1 MTVDRLGA
9 ADLFV
14 LWTLRQRP
22 EGGSGCSRY
31 LSTGYRATLGEEHA
45 ARALAAL
52 ESVFRVF
59 AGLGREPLVLLPP
72 GCGFITH
79 DEVRLL
85 TLCCAAQAGHLAYA
99 RRQARSLVGPVW
111 SPHLTAALTRLT
123 YILARCSLRLSSN
136 PGAMQRAFH

>member
-1 MTVDRLGA
+1 MTVDNLGA

-22 EGGSGCSRY
+22 EGASGCSRY
-31 LSTGYRATLGEEHA
+31 LSTGYRATLGDEHA
-45 ARALAAL
+45 EPALAAL

-59 AGLGREPLVLLPP
+59 AGLGKEPLVLLPP

-85 TLCCAAQAGHLAYA
+85 TLCCAAQAGHLACA

-111 SPHLTAALTRLT
+111 SPHLTAALTRFT
-123 YILARCSLRLSSN
+123 CILARCSLRLSSN

>member
-9 ADLFV
+9 TDLFV

-22 EGGSGCSRY
+22 EGASGCGRY
-31 LSTGYRATLGEEHA
+31 LSTGFRATLGDEHA
-45 ARALAAL
+45 EPALAAL
-52 ESVFRVF
+52 QSVFHVF
-59 AGLGREPLVLLPP
+59 AGLGKGPLALLPP

-85 TLCCAAQAGHLAYA
+85 TLCCAVQSGHLACA
-99 RRQARSLVGPVW
+99 RRHARSLVGPVW

-123 YILARCSLRLSSN
+123 CILARCSLRLSSS
-136 PGAMQRAFH
+136 PEAMQRAFH

>member
-1 MTVDRLGA
+1 MTVDNLGA

-22 EGGSGCSRY
+22 EGASGCSRY
-31 LSTGYRATLGEEHA
+31 LSTGYRATLGDEHA
-45 ARALAAL
+45 EPALVAL

-59 AGLGREPLVLLPP
+59 AGLGKEPLVLLPP

-85 TLCCAAQAGHLAYA
+85 TLCCAAQAGHLACA
-99 RRQARSLVGPVW
+99 RRQDRSLVGPVW
-111 SPHLTAALTRLT
+111 SPHLTAALTRFT
-123 YILARCSLRLSSN
+123 CILARCSLRLSSN